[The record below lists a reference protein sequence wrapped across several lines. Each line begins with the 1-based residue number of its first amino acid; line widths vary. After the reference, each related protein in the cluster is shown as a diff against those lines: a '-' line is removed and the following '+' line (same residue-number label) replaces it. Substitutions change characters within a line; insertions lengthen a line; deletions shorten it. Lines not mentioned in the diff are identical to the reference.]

1 MARSYGSATQVLA
14 KKETVYGTAAT
25 GNYEKFN
32 FFSSSL
38 SAEQN
43 ANDDPLLGQG
53 RESRA
58 PFPDIINDDGD
69 LVVPVE
75 ARDIGRWLQLLMG
88 NATVT
93 NSAATGD
100 ITFTLNPSAGHTIT
114 LNGVTWTFVASGATG
129 TQTNIGANLNAT
141 LTQLANDL
149 NASANASITPA
160 TYANVGGTKLGIT
173 HDTASP
179 VGNAYTLASGNANA
193 VVSGATLSGGGHNH
207 TFISAAAS
215 LPSFTAEIGHANVP
229 AYFQH
234 TGCMLNSI
242 AFDLQRTG
250 APKATL
256 GIMAQGETRFNAT
269 QGGTPTTRVYK
280 PFTQLGGTIKR
291 NGVALGNVTGV
302 KFTYSNG
309 MEKVPNIRPD
319 YLIDAIDPSQVS
331 ITGSIDARFA
341 DTLLVDDAINQ
352 TAVELEFAYRMPG
365 LDGNNF
371 SLVWTLHEVF
381 LSRPKIP
388 ISGPGGVQTT
398 FNWRAVLDEALAKS
412 ATVVLKND
420 VALYA

>member
-1 MARSYGSATQVLA
+1 MSV
-14 KKETVYGTAAT
+14 
-25 GNYEKFN
+25 
-32 FFSSSL
+32 FSSSL
-38 SAEQN
+38 GAEQN
-43 ANDDPLLGQG
+43 LNDDPLLGQG

-69 LVVPVE
+69 LSVPVE
-75 ARDIGRWLQLLMG
+75 ARDFGRWLQYLLG
-88 NATVT
+88 NPTVT

-100 ITFTLNPSAGHTIT
+100 ITFTANPSAGHTIT

-129 TQTNIGANLNAT
+129 TQTNIGASLTAT
-141 LTQLANDL
+141 LTALANDL

-179 VGNAYTLASGNANA
+179 VGNSYTLASGNANG
-193 VVSGATLSGGGHNH
+193 VVSGATLSGGGYNH
-207 TFISAAAS
+207 TFISAAAT
-215 LPSFTAEIGHANVP
+215 LPSFTTEIGHANVP

-234 TGCMLNSI
+234 TGCALNTM

-250 APKATL
+250 APKAAL
-256 GIMAQGETRFNAT
+256 GIMAQGESRFNAS

-280 PFTQLGGTIKR
+280 PFSQLGGTIKR
-291 NGVALGNVTGV
+291 NGTALGNVTGV
-302 KFTYSNG
+302 KLNYSNG
-309 MEKVPNIRPD
+309 MEKVPNIRAD
-319 YLIDAIDPSQVS
+319 YLIDAIDPTQVA

-341 DTLLVDDAINQ
+341 DTLLIDDAINQ
-352 TAVELEFAYRMPG
+352 NAVELEFAYRMQG
-365 LDGNNF
+365 LEGNNF

-388 ISGPGGVQTT
+388 ISGPGGVQTS
-398 FNWRAVLDEALAKS
+398 FNWRGVMDESLGKS
-412 ATVVLKND
+412 ATVILKND

>member
-14 KKETVYGTAAT
+14 KKETGYGVAAT
-25 GNYEKFN
+25 GNYEKMS

-38 SAEQN
+38 GAEQN
-43 ANDDPLLGQG
+43 LNDDPLLGQG

-69 LVVPVE
+69 LSVPVE
-75 ARDIGRWLQLLMG
+75 ARDFGRWLQYLLG
-88 NATVT
+88 NPTVT

-100 ITFTLNPSAGHTIT
+100 ITFTANPSAGHTIT

-129 TQTNIGANLNAT
+129 TQTNIGASLTAT
-141 LTQLANDL
+141 LTALANDL

-179 VGNAYTLASGNANA
+179 VGNSYTLASGNANG
-193 VVSGATLSGGGHNH
+193 VVSGATLSGGGYNH
-207 TFISAAAS
+207 TFISAAAT
-215 LPSFTAEIGHANVP
+215 LPSFTTEIGHANVP

-234 TGCMLNSI
+234 TGCALNTM

-250 APKATL
+250 APKAAL
-256 GIMAQGETRFNAT
+256 GIMAQGESRFNAS

-280 PFTQLGGTIKR
+280 PFSQLGGTIKR
-291 NGVALGNVTGV
+291 NGTALGNVTGV
-302 KFTYSNG
+302 KLNYSNG
-309 MEKVPNIRPD
+309 MEKVPNIRAD
-319 YLIDAIDPSQVS
+319 YLIDAIDPTQVA

-341 DTLLVDDAINQ
+341 DTLLIDDAINQ
-352 TAVELEFAYRMPG
+352 NAVELEFAYRMQG
-365 LDGNNF
+365 LEGNNF

-388 ISGPGGVQTT
+388 ISGPGGVQTS
-398 FNWRAVLDEALAKS
+398 FNWRGVMDESLGKS
-412 ATVVLKND
+412 ATVILKND